1 MRHALYILTI
11 VLFASCATTHPAP
24 AAQPLAVPLLKVEST
39 QEKIMALAIVV
50 PFFEK
55 YCSVALQDKKVYPDQ
70 NKLVRVL
77 DICVSHFSRALD
89 FAKRAQV
96 ENKDE
101 RFKEVFETIVVK
113 LQKVIH
119 VYTEA
124 RACFVGAKNETQAV
138 DCVGRLIT
146 AIKATIGK

>member
-1 MRHALYILTI
+1 MRYVLCILAI
-11 VLFASCATTHPAP
+11 VLFANCAITRPAP
-24 AAQPLAVPLLKVEST
+24 SAQPAVAPLLKVEST
-39 QEKIMALAIVV
+39 QEKIMAMAIVV

-55 YCSVALQDKKVYPDQ
+55 YCSAALQDKKVYSDQ

-89 FAKRAQV
+89 FAKRAQT

-101 RFKEVFETIVVK
+101 RFREVFEIIIVK
-113 LQKVIH
+113 LHKVIY

-124 RACFVGAKNETQAV
+124 RACFIGAQNGHQAV
-138 DCVGRLIT
+138 DCVGKLIN
-146 AIKATIGK
+146 AIKATIDK